1 MRYNTTT
8 LKHSNTF
15 YAKYQR
21 NIMNRY
27 NSEIHKLYAKMIA
40 MLLIMLSGAAFAQNL
55 QLTAS
60 VDRNPVSENETFTYE
75 IKISGTSSSLPDVT
89 MPALSDFRI
98 LSGPNQSSQF
108 SMVNGSVSVSKTY
121 SVTLLANK
129 TGKFTIPA
137 VQVKH
142 KGNIYR
148 TNPIQITVTKSNN
161 SGNQGAQPGSG
172 NQNSSASAGSD
183 NVFIRVA
190 PSKNTVYVNDQINIA
205 YKVYFR
211 VPIRNPDFLKL
222 PETVGFWVEEYKIPQ
237 NIPVKQEVINGVQ
250 YSVAEVK
257 KFAVFPTKPGELTIS
272 PLQLS
277 VDVVQR
283 RRRRDPFSAFDDF
296 FNDPLGRTVRKVLT
310 SRALKINV
318 QPLPESGKPA
328 NFSGLVG
335 DFNMTTTIDNTDVK
349 ANEAITYKIKLS
361 GSGNLKILNKLSI
374 NFPSTFEVFN
384 PKINDNINRSSDRL
398 NFTRELEYVVI
409 PRSPGEYR
417 IEPLALSFFDPKSRQ
432 YRKLHSRAYVVH
444 VAEGD
449 EIAGVGSGNFSK
461 SEVKLLG
468 QDINFIKEDQLN
480 LSPIDY
486 KPYQSGWFWASLV
499 LPLAFLGLA
508 IGYRNHS
515 EKMSTNVEYARKRKA
530 VRQAEKRLREA
541 KTHLQKQ
548 NFGEFYGEVSKA
560 LLGFV
565 ADKTN
570 QSAAGLLR
578 ENVEQLL
585 KENDVEQE
593 MISEYLACLD
603 EADFR
608 RFAPGQTAATDAKQ
622 FYDRAAEL
630 LSNFGKYF
638 K

>member
-1 MRYNTTT
+1 
-8 LKHSNTF
+8 
-15 YAKYQR
+15 
-21 NIMNRY
+21 MNRY
-27 NSEIHKLYAKMIA
+27 KLEFHKLFLKMTV
-40 MLLIMLSGAAFAQNL
+40 MLLLLISGAAFAQNL

-75 IKISGTSSSLPDVT
+75 IKISGKSSGLPEVK
-89 MPALSDFRI
+89 MPVLSDFRI

-121 SVTLLANK
+121 SVTLLAK
-129 TGKFTIPA
+129 KIGKFTIPA
-137 VQVKH
+137 VQIKY
-142 KGNIYR
+142 KGKTYR
-148 TNPIQITVTKSNN
+148 SNPIRVTVTKSNT
-161 SGNQGAQPGSG
+161 SGNRGAQAGVG
-172 NQNSSASAGSD
+172 KQGKSAATASD

-190 PSKNTVYVNDQINIA
+190 PSKNSVFVNDQINIS

-211 VPIRNPDFLKL
+211 VPIRNPDFIKL
-222 PETVGFWVEEYKIPQ
+222 PETVGFWVEEYDIPQ

-257 KFAVFPTKPGELTIS
+257 KFAVFPTKPGKLTIS

-277 VDVVQR
+277 VDVVKR

-310 SRALKINV
+310 SRALTINV
-318 QPLPESGKPA
+318 QPLPDAGKPA

-335 DFNMTTTIDNTDVK
+335 NFNMTVSIDNTDVK
-349 ANEAITYKIKLS
+349 ANDAITYKIKLS
-361 GSGNLKILNKLSI
+361 GSGNLKILDKLPV
-374 NFPSTFEVFN
+374 NFPPTFEIFN
-384 PKINDNINRSSDRL
+384 PKIKDKINRRGKRL
-398 NFTRELEYVVI
+398 HFTRELEYVVI
-409 PRSPGEYR
+409 PRTPGEYR
-417 IEPLALSFFDPKSRQ
+417 IDPLEISFFDPKTRQ
-432 YRKLHSRAYVVH
+432 YRRLRSRDYVIH
-444 VAEGD
+444 VGEGE

-461 SEVKLLG
+461 SEVRLLG
-468 QDINFIKEDQLN
+468 QDINFIKEDK
-480 LSPIDY
+480 LSLKPIDY
-486 KPYQSGWFWASLV
+486 RPYQSGWFWASLV

-508 IGYRNHS
+508 LGYRSHA

-530 VRQAEKRLREA
+530 ARQAEKRLREA
-541 KTHLQKQ
+541 KTHLQQQK
-548 NFGEFYGEVSKA
+548 FAEFYGEVSNA

-570 QSAAGLLR
+570 QSAAGLMR
-578 ENVEQLL
+578 DNVEQLL
-585 KENDVEQE
+585 KENGVEQE
-593 MISEYLACLD
+593 MVSEYLACLD

-622 FYDRAAEL
+622 FYDRAADL
-630 LSNFGKYF
+630 LSNLGKHF